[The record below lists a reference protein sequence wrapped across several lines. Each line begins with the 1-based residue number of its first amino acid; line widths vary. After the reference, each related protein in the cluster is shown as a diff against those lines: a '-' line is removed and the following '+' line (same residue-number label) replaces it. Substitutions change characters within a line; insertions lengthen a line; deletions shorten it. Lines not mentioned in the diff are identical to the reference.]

1 MKKFFRTMI
10 WVMLSIA
17 AWTFVSCSEDNS
29 TEVSS
34 GLEAPEIIQ
43 SEEISDNPITL
54 AFSWEIVENAVS
66 YSYQLDVI
74 QGIRK
79 WNNNQRQYDRSEY
92 RNRQHP
98 WSGALLFDRICLL
111 NPGHCRGAIALSIEN
126 LTYRSAVLKGIPV
139 DKSMLYQFAQIPIEK
154 YLAYDSD
161 MNFIEAYDYG
171 YYQAMGQPC
180 RGSPGTVWCKRA
192 RSRATTRITQKSS
205 NLKQTTC
212 CTHTG

>member
-1 MKKFFRTMI
+1 MKKIFRTMI

-54 AFSWEIVENAVS
+54 AFSWGIVENAVS

-79 WNNNQRQYDRSEY
+79 
-92 RNRQHP
+92 
-98 WSGALLFDRICLL
+98 
-111 NPGHCRGAIALSIEN
+111 
-126 LTYRSAVLKGIPV
+126 
-139 DKSMLYQFAQIPIEK
+139 
-154 YLAYDSD
+154 
-161 MNFIEAYDYG
+161 
-171 YYQAMGQPC
+171 
-180 RGSPGTVWCKRA
+180 
-192 RSRATTRITQKSS
+192 
-205 NLKQTTC
+205 
-212 CTHTG
+212 